1 MGGSATGP
9 SGPGGL
15 GGSSDGD
22 RLLRDYSLEEYLAA
36 VAARQPAPSGGAVAA
51 VTVASAAGLV
61 GMAARF
67 SAELPGATELAAEAD
82 VLRTE
87 VLELGDADAAAYA
100 EVLAAYRAPREE
112 PGRRD
117 RIKAALVDAADVPL
131 RIAEVGV
138 RVAAAGLGLARR
150 GNPNLAGDAMTA
162 VLLAEGATRAAA
174 ELVRINVELGD
185 LAPALADRARAL
197 ITRVAEAS
205 DALIA
210 DKAIPDPEM

>member
-1 MGGSATGP
+1 MGGSAAGRA
-9 SGPGGL
+9 
-15 GGSSDGD
+15 DGD
-22 RLLRDYSLEEYLAA
+22 RSLRDYSLEEYLAA

-67 SAELPGATELAAEAD
+67 AADLPGAAELATEAD
-82 VLRTE
+82 GLRAA

-100 EVLAAYRAPREE
+100 EVLAAYRAPREQ
-112 PGRRD
+112 PARRD
-117 RIKAALVDAADVPL
+117 RIRAALVEAADVPL

-138 RVAAAGLGLARR
+138 RVAAAGLGLARD

-174 ELVRINVELGD
+174 ELVRINVELGELD
-185 LAPALADRARAL
+185 PALADRARSL
-197 ITRVAEAS
+197 IARAAEAS
-205 DALIA
+205 GALIA

>member
-9 SGPGGL
+9 A
-15 GGSSDGD
+15 DGD
-22 RLLRDYSLEEYLAA
+22 RPLRDYSLEEYLAA

-67 SAELPGATELAAEAD
+67 SGELAGTSISPAELATEADGLRAA
-82 VLRTE
+82 

-100 EVLAAYRAPREE
+100 DVLAAYRAPREQ
-112 PGRRD
+112 PDRRD
-117 RIKAALVDAADVPL
+117 RIRGALVEAANVPL
-131 RIAEVGV
+131 RIAEVGAQ
-138 RVAAAGLGLARR
+138 VAAAGLELARR

-174 ELVRINVELGD
+174 ELVRINVELGELD
-185 LAPALADRARAL
+185 PALADRARTLIAL
-197 ITRVAEAS
+197 AAEAS
-205 DALIA
+205 NALIA
-210 DKAIPDPEM
+210 D